1 LDILEYTV
9 KGKQTLVRVLN
20 PVALNIGGSTLTY
33 TCSGLYLIEFF
44 NVAVKEMIKNAIVR
58 KC

>member
-1 LDILEYTV
+1 M